1 MHKSNVL
8 SSLSF
13 GLFLVFILVTA
24 ASAGYGASPET
35 AVSQSISRVTDDHL
49 IFLPMITNPYP
60 PQHKI
65 VFASTYETGGAY
77 DIFLM
82 NTDGTGLQ
90 NLTNTPDRSETSPVW
105 SPDGTMIAYIS
116 TEGSGLS
123 GDIYIMDANGG
134 NQRNVSQD
142 ATSDNIELVWA
153 PDSSRLAFVSDMGND
168 WYVFDIFVA
177 NSDGSGL
184 SNVTNTSNLSER
196 VPHWSSDGRQIVF
209 TSDRSLNTGSVHN
222 SIVKVN
228 ADGSGKTAVY
238 ADNDGD
244 NFWPQWLPHQSKIS
258 FVKEPTNPGCLYT
271 INSDGS
277 GGSCVTQ
284 FPGLYIAGKNRW
296 NSAGTKL
303 LLQGYDPLEDYW
315 QYLYTFDLGT
325 GQIQKLVLCSPYSTF
340 DWSPDESQIVYVA
353 REAYKSNIFIAN
365 SDGSA
370 PQNLTGTL
378 NSENRD
384 PDWSPVIIP

>member
-35 AVSQSISRVTDDHL
+35 AVSQSISHVTDDHL

-228 ADGSGKTAVY
+228 ADGSGKRPFTPTTMAIIFGRNGCPINQKFPLSKNPPIP
-238 ADNDGD
+238 AA
-244 NFWPQWLPHQSKIS
+244 FTQS
-258 FVKEPTNPGCLYT
+258 
-271 INSDGS
+271 
-277 GGSCVTQ
+277 
-284 FPGLYIAGKNRW
+284 
-296 NSAGTKL
+296 
-303 LLQGYDPLEDYW
+303 
-315 QYLYTFDLGT
+315 
-325 GQIQKLVLCSPYSTF
+325 IQMALVAL
-340 DWSPDESQIVYVA
+340 V
-353 REAYKSNIFIAN
+353 
-365 SDGSA
+365 
-370 PQNLTGTL
+370 
-378 NSENRD
+378 
-384 PDWSPVIIP
+384 